1 MFILAIASCFS
12 LSLHSRPKEVEE
24 KGPTGMDQF
33 LFTPLSSFF
42 YWPSTHLFEQ
52 VLAGPN

>member
-12 LSLHSRPKEVEE
+12 LSLHSRPKEMEE